1 MSRRGTGK
9 AKEGWGWWEPRIQR
23 QQRAKTSQG
32 APRERGDKPRSS
44 GELQA
49 LGMELEA
56 VISNPVPSEGKCL
69 RHMGYCGKLALCPW
83 RGQIG
88 GEENLPAVGPTA
100 APVSIKPIGLS
111 IIVWTCPRN

>member
-9 AKEGWGWWEPRIQR
+9 AKEVWGRWEPRIQR

-32 APRERGDKPRSS
+32 APRERGDNPRSS

-49 LGMELEA
+49 LGTELEA
-56 VISNPVPSEGKCL
+56 VISNPMHSDGKCL
-69 RHMGYCGKLALCPW
+69 RHTGYCGKLALMPVKGADW
-83 RGQIG
+83 R
-88 GEENLPAVGPTA
+88 EEKLPAVGPTA
-100 APVSIKPIGLS
+100 APVSIKPVGLS